1 MLRTLLLAQA
11 AGALAVAAV
20 AMLFGRLGPLAALA
34 LGLGTVLLARMAIT
48 ASNFVTSARFA
59 SATPPQFRLSPW
71 GRARLF
77 LEEFRATMLNSSWTM
92 PRASP
97 RTRIYPDSP
106 VAPLLLLHGY
116 GCNSGYWAR
125 LTPMLDAAHISHA
138 SIDMEPLLAGIDDFV
153 PQVARAIDS
162 LCAAS
167 GAARVIVVGHSMGG
181 LVARAY
187 LRAHGDARIAHVFTL
202 GTPHHGTALAERAP
216 GANALQMRRWDRNA
230 AAGVAWLETLA
241 ASESP
246 RTRALLTSIYTHH
259 DNIVSPQSSS
269 WLPGARNIDIGG
281 VGHVAL
287 GSNSRVLRRL
297 LDEIV
302 KITTF

>member
-20 AMLFGRLGPLAALA
+20 AMLFGRLGPLARWPGPGHGPAGAL
-34 LGLGTVLLARMAIT
+34 AIT

-71 GRARLF
+71 GRARLS
-77 LEEFRATMLNSSWTM
+77 LEEFGATMLNSSWTM
-92 PRASP
+92 PRAMP

-106 VAPLLLLHGY
+106 VPPLLLLHGY

-153 PQVARAIDS
+153 PQVARAIES

-167 GAARVIVVGHSMGG
+167 GAARVIVVGRSMGG

-187 LRAHGDARIAHVFTL
+187 LRAHGEARIAHVFTL

-216 GANALQMRRWDRNA
+216 GANALQMRRWDRDA
-230 AAGVAWLETLA
+230 APGVAWLETLA
-241 ASESP
+241 ASETP
-246 RTRALLTSIYTHH
+246 RIRALLTSIYTHH

-287 GSNSRVLRRL
+287 GSNLRVLTRL